1 MEKKGNNPFNNL
13 TREDFYKYYLRD
25 VPPLSNFVNLIKEP
39 HLTLSKPLNILI
51 GANNLDEND
60 YKRFTNSPFSLF
72 IDIMNLKGEKKEK
85 DYTIEVYNKQYDM
98 YTLFSNSIFDNMMV
112 IIKLFKKIGKFVD
125 NYYVDMMT
133 AYFLPKDDY
142 MNIIINTLKPGGKFI
157 FEHTEHTVNTCFFKN
172 GVLVDLNDN
181 ELAKEDLIYYKID
194 NETHTTEIINTDIF
208 DKSYILAPSF
218 PIKILYHDGND
229 YKYYQDNLY
238 EAYSNYLAKKYPM
251 FNVELKTYTFC
262 NFTYPVP
269 ININYHKL
277 IKFTFEVIMTPE
289 EQALYITERTMSKDK
304 INEFAH
310 RLLINDDLKKQ
321 LLDVYISKSKKSNVV
336 TFREDLLKAFN
347 KILYYYE
354 LTMRGNILNEGD
366 DYKGANYQ
374 GSNYQ
379 IKYLKYKNKYL
390 QLKNHK
396 N

>member
-13 TREDFYKYYLRD
+13 TREDFYKYYIKVL
-25 VPPLSNFVNLIKEP
+25 PPLSNFYNLINKPP
-39 HLTLSKPLNILI
+39 HLTLSQPLNILI
-51 GANNLDEND
+51 GANNLDDND

-72 IDIMNLKGEKKEK
+72 IDIMNLEGKKKEK
-85 DYTIEVYNKQYDM
+85 DYTEEVYDKQYNM

-112 IIKLFKKIGKFVD
+112 FTRLFKKIGKFVD

-142 MNIIINTLKPGGKFI
+142 MNIIIHTLKPGGKFI

-181 ELAKEDLIYYKID
+181 ELAKEDLIYYKIN

-218 PIKILYHDGND
+218 PIKILNLDGNERN
-229 YKYYQDNLY
+229 YYQDNLY
-238 EAYSNYLAKKYPM
+238 EAYSNYLAKKYPI
-251 FNVELKTYTFC
+251 FNVELKTYTYS

-277 IKFTFEVIMTPE
+277 IKFTFEKIMTPE

-310 RLLINDDLKKQ
+310 RLLENPELQKELIMVRISKTKQGTVTTFRDDL
-321 LLDVYISKSKKSNVV
+321 L
-336 TFREDLLKAFN
+336 EEFN
-347 KILYYYE
+347 KELYYYE
-354 LTMRGNILNEGD
+354 LTMKGDGAYAQVAGNI
-366 DYKGANYQ
+366 YK
-374 GSNYQ
+374 